1 MKQYISFQRLDIR
14 CSIQCLTEFYLKRF
28 LPDLLLIQLG
38 RFRKGGK
45 FSVCEHTHGIAV
57 LNRVGKVVQNHHD
70 RPALLRKAL
79 QKFHPLELC
88 CTGNFG
94 CQRRDQKGEE
104 TRAGVQN
111 DHILIKFA
119 HVLDNFVLALA
130 RLLENV
136 PGR

>member
-1 MKQYISFQRLDIR
+1 M
-14 CSIQCLTEFYLKRF
+14 C
-28 LPDLLLIQLG
+28 
-38 RFRKGGK
+38 
-45 FSVCEHTHGIAV
+45 GIVGYAGDRQAAGILV
-57 LNRVGKVVQNHHD
+57 DGLEKLEYRGYDSAGVAMWQPEGLEVVHRVGKVVQNHHD
-70 RPALLRKAL
+70 GPALLCKAL

-119 HVLDNFVLALA
+119 HVLDDLVLALA